1 VHCGVLRNGKAYI
14 KAYSTFLQSY
24 VHYLQSVRVGLTDQD
39 TKGKGP
45 IVAMKI
51 LQASGNVAKQKE
63 KWEKPEPVWVK

>member
-1 VHCGVLRNGKAYI
+1 
-14 KAYSTFLQSY
+14 
-24 VHYLQSVRVGLTDQD
+24 VGLTDQD

-45 IVAMKI
+45 IVYMKI